1 MQIRPRL
8 TSKTP
13 CKRALYVQVVKLGG
27 GFAGGPAVKSRFDV
41 LPLSR

>member
-13 CKRALYVQVVKLGG
+13 CKRALYVQVIKLGG
-27 GFAGGPAVKSRFDV
+27 GFAGPAVKSRFDV